1 MALTKVTGAGVEGVT
16 ISSTTDTSDQF
27 IITNTDTSASSGPDL
42 VLHRKSTSSAA
53 DNDVLGRIDFRGL
66 NDANEEINYFT
77 ISARIDDNTDGTENG
92 MLRLQHIKNGSYV
105 EPVVIDGSGNVGIGT
120 DTPQEQVH
128 VYGGST
134 AGLRVSGGGNNNMK
148 CEIGYDNSA
157 GPYIKAGSSGQTDL
171 HIYTD
176 NTALAAEFRA
186 NGDFYSNDGTVHSLS
201 DIRIKKDVADLTDGL
216 DIVKQLKPKTFKYTE
231 DSEFYNEKTKDKI
244 KYGFVANEVEAVAPQ
259 YTDTGK
265 GSIGG
270 KEVNDFKSLSTTKMI
285 PMLVKAIQE
294 LSTALDVAVA
304 RIKKLED
311 G

>member
-1 MALTKVTGAGVEGVT
+1 MALTKVIGEGLGTLTADVT
-16 ISSTTDTSDQF
+16 VGNDLNVGTTSD
-27 IITNTDTSASSGPDL
+27 SASQINFLATTSGASRINFGD
-42 VLHRKSTSSAA
+42 SGDA
-53 DNDVLGRIDFRGL
+53 DIGVIQYEHDGNAMVFKTNASERMRID
-66 NDANEEINYFT
+66 
-77 ISARIDDNTDGTENG
+77 TDGK
-92 MLRLQHIKNGSYV
+92 I
-105 EPVVIDGSGNVGIGT
+105 GINT
-120 DTPQEQVH
+120 TSPQEQIH
-128 VYGGST
+128 SANSGT
-134 AGLRVSGGGNNNMK
+134 NALRVSGAGVNNAK
-148 CEIGYDNSA
+148 VEIGYDNSA

-270 KEVNDFKSLSTTKMI
+270 KEVNDFKSLSTTKML

-294 LSTALDVAVA
+294 LSTALDAAVA
-304 RIKKLED
+304 RIKELED